1 MMNLRK
7 QCVRAKSK
15 SAAGWRQLQ
24 GGPQRSPRP
33 ASASSGRSA
42 ARPRPLNRSVDLEF
56 RGRRMITSIRYSTV
70 HFAGAIV
77 WALLVLLGTS
87 GCKSTPV
94 SPCWMGFRVLLQ
106 SGMTV
111 SDTASARAAF
121 ESYVALVDTTDVE
134 YPDHSYSWSF
144 LSAAKGPVS
153 GGVQFWKIWHLSRS
167 SADDPG
173 RDNQTVYV
181 DEHGAVV
188 QPLGCI

>member
-1 MMNLRK
+1 MP
-7 QCVRAKSK
+7 A
-15 SAAGWRQLQ
+15 AAGPLRA
-24 GGPQRSPRP
+24 PARSTAALTSNSAGVSLPGLRST
-33 ASASSGRSA
+33 AS
-42 ARPRPLNRSVDLEF
+42 
-56 RGRRMITSIRYSTV
+56 V
-70 HFAGAIV
+70 HFVSAIV